1 MSNTVT
7 ALTDRIEVIA
17 SPTLKQALFE
27 IGNGKFLGSW
37 NKFVFPKTPITAS
50 KIDSVFTDAG
60 LTSMDY
66 EANAEFNK
74 ILYKNVDIVNAQ
86 RWKVEDASE
95 QPITRTSDL
104 WQHQLNAYHF
114 GKDLRSVMYWMGVGT
129 GKSKLA
135 IDVMQNRQAKKV
147 LLICPPYIHRD
158 DETWTKQFRQYIK
171 GDYVF
176 HRCLKGT
183 VKQKAADAKK
193 FLKKMENSSATA
205 IIGINYESLWRPEFE
220 EFVMSERFD
229 LLIGDEFHKLK
240 SHNSQVATFVAKAS
254 RNFEQVLGLT
264 GTVMYANPLDVF
276 GQYRILDSAI
286 FGTSFTRFRSRYADI
301 YNHNG
306 IPIIKGYVNQ
316 EELVER
322 IAPITYQVDESVLN
336 LPEPI
341 HDVRTFEL
349 SPDERKVYRQ
359 MEEEAALDLGQ
370 EKGYTVA
377 THILTKL
384 MRMRQITGGVV
395 PLQDWETDETRIT
408 RIGDSKKQLFKS
420 ILDDL
425 PKHEPIVVFARFI
438 ADLQMVEEAA
448 KELGR
453 TYGEISGRRYDKNEW
468 NTGSIQ
474 VLGVNDSAGEG
485 MDFTR
490 ANYGCFFSY
499 DYSIGKFKQ
508 CVGRIRRPPNTRF
521 AYFYHLT
528 AKNTIDEQM
537 YTGIK
542 NGENLLHKAVDYL
555 RSIKS

>member
-17 SPTLKQALFE
+17 SLQLKQALSN
-27 IGNGKFLGSW
+27 IGNGRFLGSW
-37 NKFVFPKTPITAS
+37 NKFVFPKTPITAQ
-50 KIDSVFTDAG
+50 KIYDVLADASAG
-60 LTSMDY
+60 Y
-66 EANAEFNK
+66 EENEDFIR
-74 ILYKNVDIVNAQ
+74 ILRKNRDIEDAQ
-86 RWKVEDASE
+86 RWKTEEASE
-95 QPITRTSDL
+95 QPIIRKSDL

-114 GKDLRSVMYWMGVGT
+114 GKELRSVMYWMGVGT

-135 IDVMQNRQAKKV
+135 IDVAQNNRHKKI
-147 LLICPPYIHRD
+147 LLICPPYIHKD
-158 DETWTKQFRQYIK
+158 DETWTKQFANYFE
-171 GDYVF
+171 GDYVL

-183 VKQKAADAKK
+183 VERKAADAKK
-193 FLKKMENSSATA
+193 FLRRMEHSNATA
-205 IIGINYESLWRPEFE
+205 IVAINYESFWRPAFA
-220 EFVMSERFD
+220 EFVMSEKFG
-229 LLIGDEFHKLK
+229 LLIADESHKLK
-240 SHNSQVATFVAKAS
+240 SHNSQVAEFTAKAS
-254 RNFEQVLGLT
+254 RNFEQTILLT

-301 YNHNG
+301 YDHNG
-306 IPIIKGYVNQ
+306 IPIIKGYINQ
-316 EELVER
+316 DELVER

-349 SPDERKVYRQ
+349 STEERKVYRQ
-359 MEEEAALDLGQ
+359 MEDEAALDLGK
-370 EKGYTVA
+370 EKGYTIA

-384 MRMRQITGGVV
+384 IRMRQITGGVV

-425 PKHEPIVVFARFI
+425 PKDEPIVVFARFI

-448 KELGR
+448 RELGR
-453 TYGEISGRRYDKNEW
+453 SYGEISGRRYDKNEW
-468 NTGSIQ
+468 NKGSIQ

-537 YTGIK
+537 YAGIK
-542 NGENLLHKAVDYL
+542 EGENLLHKAIDYL
-555 RSIKS
+555 RSLR